1 MRRSFRQLFR
11 YEDTLAEGLAADLN
25 QRPTGIKVRGAGG
38 SKDALNKPTLLL
50 TQKKHGWTLSIAL
63 SPSITTNYPYFLL
76 PLFA

>member
-63 SPSITTNYPYFLL
+63 SPSITH
-76 PLFA
+76 